1 MDIFVTKLLPV
12 LIYPLGLAILLG
24 LAALLL
30 VGRRARRIGRLALF
44 LALVILWVAS
54 TPAFSQWLL
63 WQLEGQVP
71 AVALEDAP
79 NASVAIVLGGA
90 IGQPIAPRVAPDL
103 LDSVDRVV
111 DTARLYRAGKVSAVL
126 VTAGNLPWQTSAK
139 SEAELIADLL
149 VELGVPRAA
158 ITVETASR
166 NTYENA
172 ANARAIFAEYGWTGG
187 LLVTSAFHMP
197 RALAVF
203 RRAELPV
210 SPVTS
215 DVRVHFPFVESPL
228 DLLPDAFALDQTTDA
243 IKELVGLLVYRL
255 RGWA

>member
-1 MDIFVTKLLPV
+1 MDLFVSKLLPI

-24 LAALLL
+24 LVALLL
-30 VGRRARRIGRLALF
+30 VGRRARAIGRLALL
-44 LALVILWVAS
+44 LALAILWVAS

-63 WQLEGQVP
+63 WQIEGQVP
-71 AVALEDAP
+71 AVPLEDAP
-79 NASVAIVLGGA
+79 QASVAVVLGGA
-90 IGQPIAPRVAPDL
+90 IGQPIPPRVAPDL
-103 LDSVDRVV
+103 LDSVDRVL

-149 VELGVPRAA
+149 EELGVPRSA
-158 ITVETASR
+158 ITVETESR
-166 NTYENA
+166 NTFENA
-172 ANARAIFAEYGWTGG
+172 ANARALFEEHGWTSG

-203 RRAELPV
+203 RRAGLQV
-210 SPVTS
+210 APVTS
-215 DVRVHFPFVESPL
+215 DVRVHFPLVESPL
-228 DLLPDAFALDQTTDA
+228 DLLPDAFSLNQTTDA
-243 IKELVGLLVYRL
+243 IKEIVGLLVYRL